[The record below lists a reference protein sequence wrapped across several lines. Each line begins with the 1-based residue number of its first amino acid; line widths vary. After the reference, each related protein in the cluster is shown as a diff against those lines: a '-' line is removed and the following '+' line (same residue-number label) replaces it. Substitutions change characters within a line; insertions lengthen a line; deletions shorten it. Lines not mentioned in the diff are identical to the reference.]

1 MMKKS
6 KVAYHVS
13 SIYLIP
19 DTFFVKSGVN
29 TLVVD
34 LDNTLDS
41 AYTNEPRIEA
51 YELKDRL
58 NKLGI
63 RLLVVSNNHLK
74 RVKPYCDRL
83 GVEYLADSNKYFKGK
98 IARWLEEKEVDL
110 STTLFVGDQLFTD
123 RIYVNKLH
131 GRLILT
137 DPLVKKDQFFTRFVR
152 FLDNFL
158 RARWLKK
165 GILGE
170 EIITNKGE
178 C

>member
-1 MMKKS
+1 MKKC

-19 DTFFVKSGVN
+19 DEFYRQSGIK

-41 AYTNEPRIEA
+41 AYTNEPRKEA
-51 YELKDRL
+51 YELRDRL
-58 NKLGI
+58 CKLGI
-63 RLLVVSNNHLK
+63 QFLVVSNNHLK
-74 RVKPYCDRL
+74 RVKPYCDKL

-98 IARWLEEKEVDL
+98 ILKWLNSKNVDIAK
-110 STTLFVGDQLFTD
+110 TLFVGDQIFTD

-137 DPLVKKDQFFTRFVR
+137 EPLVKKDQFFTRFVR
-152 FLDNFL
+152 WYDKIL
-158 RARWLKK
+158 RAKWLKN
-165 GILGE
+165 GQLGL
-170 EIITNKGE
+170 EIKTHKGE

>member
-6 KVAYHVS
+6 KVAYHVQ

-19 DTFFVKSGVN
+19 DEFFLENEVK

-41 AYTNEPRIEA
+41 AYTNEPRKEA
-51 YELKDRL
+51 FELRDRL
-58 NKLGI
+58 KKLGI
-63 RLLVVSNNHLK
+63 QFLIVSNNHEK
-74 RVKPYCDRL
+74 RVKPYCEIL

-98 IARWLEEKEVDL
+98 ILRWLNSKNVDL
-110 STTLFVGDQLFTD
+110 SHTLFVGDQLFTD

-131 GRLILT
+131 GQLILT
-137 DPLVKKDQFFTRFVR
+137 EPLVKQDQFFTRFVR
-152 FLDNFL
+152 WYDKIL
-158 RARWLKK
+158 RAKWLKK
-165 GILGE
+165 GLLGK
-170 EIITNKGE
+170 EINTNKGE